1 MKLEKK
7 KEFILN
13 SISRS
18 SSVWVIAGCHTRAGE
33 EVCKKNTQVHM
44 HREDKSVKHSF
55 VAPLLKK
62 THTHNK
68 NLVASLD
75 DVWKVTVV
83 SYSQLGVTGPESSM

>member
-1 MKLEKK
+1 MKLEKKK

-33 EVCKKNTQVHM
+33 EVYKKKTQVHM
-44 HREDKSVKHSF
+44 HREDKSVTHSF

-62 THTHNK
+62 THTQQK
-68 NLVASLD
+68 LS
-75 DVWKVTVV
+75 
-83 SYSQLGVTGPESSM
+83 GIIR